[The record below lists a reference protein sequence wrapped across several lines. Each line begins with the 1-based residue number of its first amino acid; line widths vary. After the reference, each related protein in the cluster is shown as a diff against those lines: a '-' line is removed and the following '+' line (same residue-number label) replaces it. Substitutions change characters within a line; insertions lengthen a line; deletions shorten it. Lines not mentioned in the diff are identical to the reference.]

1 MVEIPQADRDVFL
14 EELARY
20 SGDTVGSTVTTSPN
34 VSRLM
39 LSPHVQRQ
47 HVYNLIMAII
57 EPEA

>member
-20 SGDTVGSTVTTSPN
+20 SGDTVGSTVTASPN

-39 LSPHVQRQ
+39 LSPHVRRQR
-47 HVYNLIMAII
+47 V
-57 EPEA
+57 